1 LIKIDGS
8 YGEGGGQIL
17 RTALGLS
24 VFTNEPVEIYNIRKN
39 RSNPGI
45 KNQHYTAIKIIQ
57 KICNAEISGLSVGSK
72 KLVFKPNEVRQ
83 GTYSFDIETAG
94 SITLAFQAIIL
105 SIVDSN
111 KTIKINLVGGSD
123 VKWSPS
129 WDFFEN
135 VFLELLARMGIKIE
149 ASLKK
154 RGYYPKG
161 GGEAEIKINPVKK
174 IHPLKLTNQEINT
187 VQGLIH
193 ISDLPDHINKRI
205 KHTTVKTFLKENLK
219 ADIFTQR
226 CETYSPGVGITLW
239 IKNKNNVI
247 GSCVIGERGVSS
259 ETVGRTAAEKIIN
272 EVKHDATIDLYSF
285 DQIVPYLFLAVKNGL
300 SKCNVSKVSR
310 HAKTNM
316 WLLKKFLDV
325 EFDLIH
331 KDKGYEVNVYT

>member
-1 LIKIDGS
+1 MIKIDGS

-24 VFTNEPVEIYNIRKN
+24 VLTNTPIEIYNIRKN

-57 KICNAEISGLSVGSK
+57 KICNAEVSGLSVGSK
-72 KLVFKPNEVRQ
+72 KLVFKPNKIRE
-83 GTYSFDIETAG
+83 GSYSFDIGTAG

-105 SIVDSN
+105 SVVNSK
-111 KTIKINLVGGSD
+111 KTIKIKLVGGSD

-129 WDFFEN
+129 WDFFKN
-135 VFLELLARMGIKIE
+135 VFLELLNKMGIKID

-161 GGEAEIKINPVKK
+161 GGIAEIKIDPIKK
-174 IHPLKLTNQEINT
+174 FHPLKLTNPEINT

-205 KHTTVKTFLKENLK
+205 KHTAVKTLLKENLK
-219 ADIFTQR
+219 ADIRTQR

-285 DQIVPYLFLAVKNGL
+285 DQIVPYLFLAAKKGI
-300 SKCNVSKVSR
+300 SKCNISKLSK
-310 HAKTNM
+310 HAETNM

-325 EFDLIH
+325 KFDLTH
-331 KDKGYEVNVYT
+331 KDKGHEVKVYT